1 MSITALELIS
11 RAMTDAGFSRPSA
24 TSIARLDDPGNKA
37 FYALLKAINVLTQQT
52 PDWGW
57 NESELT
63 TVTVAGTVAPAI
75 NSTVNVNIIFW
86 LAIDSTITRLKRVT
100 REWLVEN
107 VFPGVSDP
115 ATRGKPTYWYVQ
127 SETVKVWPTPDAVYT
142 LTYGFQKL
150 PQTFT
155 ADDVGSTTLNI
166 NDEAIAILQ
175 GMVAIYILDQY
186 GGAGKSSVLQ
196 SQVTDMNN
204 PYSLLRMAV
213 RNNKL
218 EEKKDRAKFR
228 YPAYFRRSRMV

>member
-1 MSITALELIS
+1 
-11 RAMTDAGFSRPSA
+11 MTDAGFSRPSETQIA
-24 TSIARLDDPGNKA
+24 TLDQPGNKA
-37 FYALLKAINVLTQQT
+37 FYALLKAINILTQQT

-57 NESELT
+57 NENELT
-63 TVTVAGTVAPAI
+63 TVTVAGNVAPAI
-75 NSTVNVNIIFW
+75 NSTCNVNIIFW
-86 LAIDSTITRLKRVT
+86 VAIDTTITQLKRVT
-100 REWLVEN
+100 REWLVKEI
-107 VFPGVSDP
+107 FPGVSDP
-115 ATRGKPTYWYVQ
+115 TTQGKPQYWYVQ
-127 SETVKVWPTPDAVYT
+127 SEAVKVWPPPDAVYT

-175 GMVAIYILDQY
+175 GMVAIFILEQY
-186 GGAGKSSVLQ
+186 GGAGRAEYLKTQIV
-196 SQVTDMNN
+196 DMNN

-228 YPAYFRRSRMV
+228 YPQYYRRSRMV